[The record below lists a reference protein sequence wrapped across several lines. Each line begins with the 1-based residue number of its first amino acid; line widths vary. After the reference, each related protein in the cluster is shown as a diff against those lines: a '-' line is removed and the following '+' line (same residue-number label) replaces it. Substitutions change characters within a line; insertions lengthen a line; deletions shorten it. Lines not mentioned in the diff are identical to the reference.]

1 MEKRPKTEAG
11 NQIMPNNRD
20 PQTTEKKEMSET
32 GTIRIASHTAK
43 PVRLDSE
50 RTESGRIV
58 TPIQTDSSK

>member
-1 MEKRPKTEAG
+1 
-11 NQIMPNNRD
+11 MPNNRD
-20 PQTTEKKEMSET
+20 PQIIEKKEMSET

-43 PVRLDSE
+43 PVRLGSE